1 MRNKTYNLKEIINPS
16 RTYIYNSILNILTG
30 VFIDLIGVIVL
41 ALFEVIFSGSE
52 TTDEISVLLHI
63 CAVICAVPFFIWS
76 AFIYIRIYRIGKIMK
91 YGKCYEGKI
100 VSFSMYGVY
109 IGTEIP
115 RLHRQRQI
123 ILNIEYSMKKTHY
136 CKASGFWRN
145 PNKVLSSKICN
156 VYLYNGMYFVT
167 GFSVCGRKEPKVF
180 IPRE

>member
-1 MRNKTYNLKEIINPS
+1 
-16 RTYIYNSILNILTG
+16 
-30 VFIDLIGVIVL
+30 
-41 ALFEVIFSGSE
+41 
-52 TTDEISVLLHI
+52 
-63 CAVICAVPFFIWS
+63 
-76 AFIYIRIYRIGKIMK
+76 MK

-180 IPRE
+180 IPREQ